1 MPEQSTPPT
10 AQDRRPEPLTRRCV
24 LRGVT
29 TSGIAVPL
37 LAACGAEADDP
48 TTGAT
53 GGSPETSAPATPA
66 DPSSPAGGSSSPSGP
81 TVAASDVP
89 VGGGTILADDMVVV
103 TQPTEG
109 EFKAFSARCTHQ
121 GCPVQTVS
129 DGRIGCNCHGSAF
142 SVEDG
147 SVVTGP
153 ASSPLEELAVR
164 VEGDQVTVG

>member
-1 MPEQSTPPT
+1 MSDQVAATDPSGAPLR
-10 AQDRRPEPLTRRCV
+10 AMSRRGV
-24 LRGVT
+24 LRGAGV
-29 TSGIAVPL
+29 GGLALPL
-37 LAACGAEADDP
+37 LAACGGNGTEPSADATDSDATDSEA
-48 TTGAT
+48 
-53 GGSPETSAPATPA
+53 
-66 DPSSPAGGSSSPSGP
+66 SSPADGGEGGGAT
-81 TVAASDVP
+81 TVDVADVP

-103 TQPTEG
+103 TQPSEG

-147 SVVTGP
+147 SVLKGP
-153 ASSPLEELAVR
+153 AESPLESLPVS